1 MKRKILLL
9 SVITL
14 MIGMSACK
22 PTQNT
27 NTTEETTA
35 TISDNSQ
42 NALDWEGTYSGTIP
56 CDDCIGIGVQID
68 LKNDNVYNMTLTYKG
83 KEVEPINL
91 SGAFSWNKEGNTITL
106 AKSDYPS
113 QLSVGENQLF
123 VLDKDGKK
131 ITVEEIVNQEYI
143 LTKIP
148 TELVEKHWKLTELMG
163 QPVTYQE
170 GEREAF
176 ITFKVEDCRV
186 HGNFGCNTF
195 NGAYELQSGNRI
207 KFSQMIS
214 TMMMCMNMELEQKF
228 GEVLRMTD
236 NYNLNDDVLVFNKAR
251 MAPLARFE
259 AVYAE

>member
-1 MKRKILLL
+1 MKRKILLV
-9 SVITL
+9 SIITL
-14 MIGMSACK
+14 AIGMTACK
-22 PTQNT
+22 PTQNAKT
-27 NTTEETTA
+27 DEDTA
-35 TISDNSQ
+35 VTIGDNSQ
-42 NALDWEGTYSGTIP
+42 NSLDWEGTYSGVIP
-56 CDDCIGIGVQID
+56 CVDCDGIGVQVN
-68 LKNDNVYNMTLTYKG
+68 LKNDNTYNMTLTYRGKG
-83 KEVEPINL
+83 VEPTNL

-113 QLSVGENQLF
+113 QLFVGENQLF

-131 ITVEEIVNQEYI
+131 IMVEGIVNQEYI
-143 LTKIP
+143 LAKIP
-148 TELVEKHWKLTELMG
+148 TDLVEKHWKLIELMG
-163 QPVTYQE
+163 EPVTYRE

-176 ITFKVEDCRV
+176 ITFKAENCRV

-195 NGAYELQSGNRI
+195 NGSYEIKFGDRI

-214 TMMMCMNMELEQKF
+214 TMMMCTNMELEQKF

-236 NYNLNDDVLVFNKAR
+236 NYNLNGDVLVFNKAR